1 MCQMKIEMRMTM
13 MMVPMEKT
21 MIQKMT
27 KTSILMLHQDLKR
40 AALQVVLPKLLI

>member
-1 MCQMKIEMRMTM
+1 MCQMKIEKKMMM

-27 KTSILMLHQDLKR
+27 KTSILRLQQDLKR
-40 AALQVVLPKLLI
+40 AALQVVLPMLLT